1 MKDGR
6 KGCFYGLGTY
16 PPGPLSYKERGS
28 IACLMDE
35 NKGCF
40 YGFER
45 GRYAI
50 KTRHIP
56 SRKTDPRSP
65 FLAGTGVAYNEA

>member
-40 YGFER
+40 NGFER

-50 KTRHIP
+50 KNP
-56 SRKTDPRSP
+56 SHSLSQNPSAFP
-65 FLAGTGVAYNEA
+65 SSQAQA